1 MWVYRI
7 ILIKLFYSK
16 ILILGTQTE
25 DWDDSDDNDDDNNDN
40 NVNNVNKVN
49 NVLVTRPPRRTA
61 RRHYH
66 FPIFQNW
73 HTSLSGDNQDLW
85 SNFFNS
91 HRVHEVRNDI
101 GDRTQMVDML
111 RTIVGMQHIW
121 DKPNICSE
129 IGTYQEQNLY
139 IPTTCNGQ
147 AATYTKYNKFFL
159 Y

>member
-7 ILIKLFYSK
+7 ILIKLFYNK

-25 DWDDSDDNDDDNNDN
+25 DWDDGDDDNDKDKD
-40 NVNNVNKVN
+40 K
-49 NVLVTRPPRRTA
+49 VLVTRPARRTA

-73 HTSLSGDNQDLW
+73 HTSLTGDNQDLL

-147 AATYTKYNKFFL
+147 AATYTM
-159 Y
+159 